1 MSSLLDAMSAMEGF
15 LDPEMTSAKLLDAV
29 RANVAE
35 KVTTV
40 DQAAALELKL
50 SQEAAQFNDC
60 LTTISNAIHKFERGE
75 ISKEEMMNESAPCV
89 SALKTK
95 CEALKLANV
104 NVPGG
109 DITEDE
115 IATLREYIVGCKD
128 IVAAH
133 KEKLQACCGDAATEG
148 LMASMEN
155 MEIAT
160 EASGMKKK
168 AKSLKESNDAKTA
181 SQLYMQARK
190 LYGLGSKEKAQKYLS
205 QAKKLYEKLLATA
218 KKEAKMYKVER
229 TNYKNKTKG
238 SLLTL
243 TGNKSKGIVE
253 TQKGKEVTDSVS
265 YAKLIAYFEDR
276 IDACEALS
284 RQWNNKAG
292 SQSFAETK
300 KAMKLERSKTKAGMK
315 AREKAEKDAMKYA
328 KKYKPQTP
336 EEAANESALYEI
348 VAATESMLDLM
359 DMEDAMAMEA
369 EGEDSAAG
377 GDEKT
382 AKLREL
388 AVQLKQ
394 AQSAGD
400 EATAKKITSQM
411 NKLLDEIQKEAEDD
425 VTQGDVD
432 AAKRKAVKTALIV
445 AGAVAAVG
453 AGTAV
458 GVKTGLFGKVANALK
473 DKAAKAKEKKGDA
486 AKGESK
492 GLFAG
497 AKNALSTVGNK
508 ISALIPKKG
517 AKDDNDQADATAK
530 TEACNEAWVEAMES
544 YMDDLELDLAMEAAM
559 EAEGDESSDSGKSPS
574 GIAAKLRAAF
584 SKLKKAETKQE
595 ADEAKRDVEEAAE
608 ELEEASDEAETPEKK
623 QKLSTAA
630 KVGIAAAATAAVAVG
645 LTVLGQQLGN
655 KAKSSGKDPKGL
667 SKLLINASNAIC
679 KKAGETK
686 TYVAGQYANATSK
699 IARAERAAMREQKKQ
714 DAIRKMETQEMIKG
728 REKLEARKRAADDRE
743 FRKYQKKFKKTYQKE
758 DEGNESFLSNLAF
771 GLEAELLDD
780 DDEYFDPE
788 TDSKAFDPEA
798 DGEDM
803 IDEAIE
809 SDLALEAAI
818 DVMMAEDGIEDPED

>member
-148 LMASMEN
+148 LMASMKN

-160 EASGMKKK
+160 EANNMKKK
-168 AKSLKESNDAKTA
+168 AKSLKKSTDANTA
-181 SQLYMQARK
+181 AQLYMQARK
-190 LYGLGSKEKAQKYLS
+190 LYGLGSKDKAQKYLS

-218 KKEAKMYKVER
+218 KKEAKMYKVDR
-229 TNYKNKTKG
+229 TNFRVNKVNSMK
-238 SLLTL
+238 
-243 TGNKSKGIVE
+243 TGTSD
-253 TQKGKEVTDSVS
+253 TQKGKEVTSDVS
-265 YAKLIAYFEDR
+265 YARLIAYFEDR

-292 SQSFAETK
+292 NKSFSETK
-300 KAMKLERSKTKAGMK
+300 RALQMERAKTKAGMK

-336 EEAANESALYEI
+336 EEAANEAALYEI
-348 VAATESMLDLM
+348 VAATESMLDVM

-411 NKLLDEIQKEAEDD
+411 NKLLDEIQKDAEDE
-425 VTQGDVD
+425 VNEET
-432 AAKRKAVKTALIV
+432 AKRKAVKTALIV

-458 GVKTGLFGKVANALK
+458 GVKTGAFGKVAATLK
-473 DKAAKAKEKKGDA
+473 EKAAKAKEKKGDA
-486 AKGESK
+486 AKGETK
-492 GLFAG
+492 GLFAS
-497 AKNALSTVGNK
+497 AKQALSTVGNK

-517 AKDDNDQADATAK
+517 AKADNAQADAAAK

-559 EAEGDESSDSGKSPS
+559 EAESDESADEGKSPS

-584 SKLKKAETKQE
+584 AKLKKAKTNQE
-595 ADEAKRDVEEAAE
+595 AAEAKRDVEEAAE
-608 ELEEASDEAETPEKK
+608 ELEEASEEAETPEKK
-623 QKLSTAA
+623 QKLGTAA

-645 LTVLGQQLGN
+645 LTALGQQLGN
-655 KAKSSGKDPKGL
+655 KAKNSGKDPKGL
-667 SKLLINASNAIC
+667 SKILINASNAILKAPRAAKKELKERADLKESIYNSSDDKEWRKAAYKQAIQQRKAA
-679 KKAGETK
+679 KKA
-686 TYVAGQYANATSK
+686 
-699 IARAERAAMREQKKQ
+699 
-714 DAIRKMETQEMIKG
+714 
-728 REKLEARKRAADDRE
+728 
-743 FRKYQKKFKKTYQKE
+743 
-758 DEGNESFLSNLAF
+758 NESFLSNLAF

-780 DDEYFDPE
+780 EDEYFDPE

>member
-133 KEKLQACCGDAATEG
+133 KEKLQACCGDTATEG
-148 LMASMEN
+148 LMISMEN

-160 EASGMKKK
+160 EANNMKKK
-168 AKSLKESNDAKTA
+168 AKSLKESTDAKTA
-181 SQLYMQARK
+181 AQLYMQARK
-190 LYGLGSKEKAQKYLS
+190 LYGLGSKDKAQKYLS

-238 SLLTL
+238 SLLTVA
-243 TGNKSKGIVE
+243 GNKSKGIVE

-292 SQSFAETK
+292 NKSFAETK
-300 KAMKLERSKTKAGMK
+300 KAMKLERAKTKAGMN

-328 KKYKPQTP
+328 NKYKPQTP
-336 EEAANESALYEI
+336 EEAANEAALYEI

-369 EGEDSAAG
+369 EGDDSAAG

-411 NKLLDEIQKEAEDD
+411 NKLLDEIQKDAEDD
-425 VTQGDVD
+425 MTQENVD

-458 GVKTGLFGKVANALK
+458 GVKTKAFS
-473 DKAAKAKEKKGDA
+473 KAANSLKEIA
-486 AKGESK
+486 AKGGDK
-492 GLFAG
+492 FKILFARS
-497 AKNALSTVGNK
+497 KQALSTIGNQ

-517 AKDDNDQADATAK
+517 AKAATDDNADAAANG
-530 TEACNEAWVEAMES
+530 EACNEAWIEAMES

-559 EAEGDESSDSGKSPS
+559 EAEGDESDDSGKSPS
-574 GIAAKLRAAF
+574 SIAAKLRAAF

-595 ADEAKRDVEEAAE
+595 AAEAKREVEEAAE

-623 QKLSTAA
+623 KKLSTAA
-630 KVGIAAAATAAVAVG
+630 KVGIAAAATAAITVG
-645 LTVLGQQLGN
+645 LTVVGKRLGD
-655 KAKSSGKDPKGL
+655 KAKKDGVELTGL
-667 SKLLINASNAIC
+667 KKLFVDASNAIVRAKNDAVAAVQLGAEEIKRRGSNAINKVKSKKMQ
-679 KKAGETK
+679 KKAAKADT
-686 TYVAGQYANATSK
+686 
-699 IARAERAAMREQKKQ
+699 QKA
-714 DAIRKMETQEMIKG
+714 DAS
-728 REKLEARKRAADDRE
+728 AD
-743 FRKYQKKFKKTYQKE
+743 QSSWAS
-758 DEGNESFLSNLAF
+758 ESFLSNLAF

-780 DDEYFDPE
+780 EDEYFDPE

>member
-133 KEKLQACCGDAATEG
+133 KEKLQACCGDTATEG

-160 EASGMKKK
+160 EANNMKKK
-168 AKSLKESNDAKTA
+168 AKSLKESTDAKTA
-181 SQLYMQARK
+181 AQLYMQARK
-190 LYGLGSKEKAQKYLS
+190 LYGLGSKDKAQKYLS

-218 KKEAKMYKVER
+218 KKEAKMYKVDR
-229 TNYKNKTKG
+229 TNFQVNKVNSMKAGTAD
-238 SLLTL
+238 
-243 TGNKSKGIVE
+243 
-253 TQKGKEVTDSVS
+253 TQKGKEVTDSSS
-265 YAKLIAYFEDR
+265 YSRLIAYFEDR

-292 SQSFAETK
+292 NQSFSETK
-300 KAMKLERSKTKAGMK
+300 KALKLERAKTKAGMK
-315 AREKAEKDAMKYA
+315 ARGKAEKDAMNYA

-336 EEAANESALYEI
+336 EEAANEAALYEI
-348 VAATESMLDLM
+348 VAATESMLDVM

-394 AQSAGD
+394 AQANGD

-458 GVKTGLFGKVANALK
+458 GVKTGAFGKVAAALK

-517 AKDDNDQADATAK
+517 AKADNAQADAAAK
-530 TEACNEAWVEAMES
+530 TEACNEAWIEAMES
-544 YMDDLELDLAMEAAM
+544 YMDDLELDLAMGAAM
-559 EAEGDESSDSGKSPS
+559 EAEGDEESADEGKSPS

-584 SKLKKAETKQE
+584 AKLKKAETKQE
-595 ADEAKRDVEEAAE
+595 AAEAKREVEEAAE
-608 ELEEASDEAETPEKK
+608 ELEEASDDAETPEKK

-630 KVGIAAAATAAVAVG
+630 KVGIAAAATAAIAVG

-679 KKAGETK
+679 KKAGEAK

-699 IARAERAAMREQKKQ
+699 TARLERAAMREQKKQ

-728 REKLEARKRAADDRE
+728 REKLEAKKRRASDRE
-743 FRKYQKKFKKTYQKE
+743 FQKYQKMKASGSL
-758 DEGNESFLSNLAF
+758 DSFLSNLAF

-780 DDEYFDPE
+780 EDEYFDPE

-818 DVMMAEDGIEDPED
+818 DVMMAEDGVEDPED

>member
-75 ISKEEMMNESAPCV
+75 ISKEEMINESAPCV

-133 KEKLQACCGDAATEG
+133 KEKLQACCGDSATEG

-160 EASGMKKK
+160 EANNMKKK
-168 AKSLKESNDAKTA
+168 AKSLKESTDAKTA
-181 SQLYMQARK
+181 AQLYMQARK

-238 SLLTL
+238 SLFTT

-276 IDACEALS
+276 VDACEALS

-292 SQSFAETK
+292 NQSFSETK
-300 KAMKLERSKTKAGMK
+300 KALQLERAKTKAGMK
-315 AREKAEKDAMKYA
+315 ARGKAEKDAMNYA

-369 EGEDSAAG
+369 EGDDSAAG

-411 NKLLDEIQKEAEDD
+411 NKLLDEIQKEAEDEVNAD
-425 VTQGDVD
+425 T
-432 AAKRKAVKTALIV
+432 AKRKAVKTALIV

-458 GVKTGLFGKVANALK
+458 GVKTGALGKFANTLK
-473 DKAAKAKEKKGDA
+473 EKAAKANEKKGDA
-486 AKGESK
+486 AKGETKS
-492 GLFAG
+492 LFAS
-497 AKNALSTVGNK
+497 AKQALSTIGSK

-517 AKDDNDQADATAK
+517 AKAATDDNADAAAK

-559 EAEGDESSDSGKSPS
+559 EAEGDESADSGKSPS

-584 SKLKKAETKQE
+584 SKLKKAKTNQE
-595 ADEAKRDVEEAAE
+595 AAEAKREVEEAAE

-623 QKLSTAA
+623 KKLSTAA
-630 KVGIAAAATAAVAVG
+630 KVGIAAAAAAAITVG
-645 LTVLGQQLGN
+645 LTVVGQQLGN
-655 KAKSSGKDPKGL
+655 KAKKDNVELKGV
-667 SKLLINASNAIC
+667 KRLLVNASNAILKAPRAVKKELKERADLKESIYNVSDDKEWRKFGYKEALKQRKAT
-679 KKAGETK
+679 KKAAK
-686 TYVAGQYANATSK
+686 ADAQKATAS
-699 IARAERAAMREQKKQ
+699 M
-714 DAIRKMETQEMIKG
+714 D
-728 REKLEARKRAADDRE
+728 
-743 FRKYQKKFKKTYQKE
+743 
-758 DEGNESFLSNLAF
+758 SFLSNLAF

-780 DDEYFDPE
+780 EDEYFDPE

-818 DVMMAEDGIEDPED
+818 DIMMAEDGVEDPED

>member
-160 EASGMKKK
+160 EANNMAKK
-168 AKSLKESNDAKTA
+168 AKALKQSTDAKTA
-181 SQLYMQARK
+181 AQLYMQARK
-190 LYGLGSKEKAQKYLS
+190 LYGLGSKDKAQKYLS

-218 KKEAKMYKVER
+218 KKEAKMYKVDR
-229 TNYKNKTKG
+229 TNIRAGIGYGAG
-238 SLLTL
+238 SAFGSGTAD
-243 TGNKSKGIVE
+243 
-253 TQKGKEVTDSVS
+253 TQKGKEVTDNAN
-265 YAKLIAYFEDR
+265 YARLIAYFEDR
-276 IDACEALS
+276 IDSCEALS

-292 SQSFAETK
+292 NQSFSETK
-300 KAMKLERSKTKAGMK
+300 KALKLERAKTKAGMK
-315 AREKAEKDAMKYA
+315 ARGKAEKDAMNYA
-328 KKYKPQTP
+328 KKYKPQTA
-336 EEAANESALYEI
+336 EEAANEAELYEI
-348 VAATESMLDLM
+348 VTATESMLDLM

-394 AQSAGD
+394 AQTNGD
-400 EATAKKITSQM
+400 EAAAKKITSQM

-458 GVKTGLFGKVANALK
+458 GVKTGLFGKVANTLK
-473 DKAAKAKEKKGDA
+473 EKAAKAKEKKGDA
-486 AKGESK
+486 AKGETK

-497 AKNALSTVGNK
+497 ARQILSTITSK

-517 AKDDNDQADATAK
+517 AKTEGDADNADADAV
-530 TEACNEAWVEAMES
+530 APEAWIDAMES
-544 YMDDLELDLAMEAAM
+544 FMDDLELDLAMEAAL
-559 EAEGDESSDSGKSPS
+559 EAEGDDANSGSSPS

-584 SKLKKAETKQE
+584 SKLKKAKVEDNQQE
-595 ADEAKRDVEEAAE
+595 AEEARREVKEAAE
-608 ELEEASDEAETPEKK
+608 ELEDAADEAETPEEKA
-623 QKLSTAA
+623 KLSTAA
-630 KVGIAAAATAAVAVG
+630 KVGIAAAAVAAVTVG
-645 LTVLGQQLGN
+645 LTAVGQGL
-655 KAKSSGKDPKGL
+655 KAKANKDKQDPKGL
-667 SKLLINASNAIC
+667 AKIIITASDAVMRVPKSAIKGLKSAKGKLDMAAQRRERIKGGSAPENYKDNDALTKANEKRARASKRAKPPRKWATPS
-679 KKAGETK
+679 KKADA
-686 TYVAGQYANATSK
+686 AGAQSSWAS
-699 IARAERAAMREQKKQ
+699 
-714 DAIRKMETQEMIKG
+714 
-728 REKLEARKRAADDRE
+728 
-743 FRKYQKKFKKTYQKE
+743 
-758 DEGNESFLSNLAF
+758 ESFLSNLAF
-771 GLEAELLDD
+771 GLEAELMDD
-780 DDEYFDPE
+780 EDEYFDPE

-818 DVMMAEDGIEDPED
+818 DVMMAEDGVEDPED

>member
-75 ISKEEMMNESAPCV
+75 ISKEEMINESAPCV
-89 SALKTK
+89 STLKTK

-160 EASGMKKK
+160 EASGMAKK
-168 AKSLKESNDAKTA
+168 AKALKQSTDAKTA

-218 KKEAKMYKVER
+218 KKEAKMYKVDR
-229 TNYKNKTKG
+229 TNFRVNRVTSMKTG
-238 SLLTL
+238 TAD
-243 TGNKSKGIVE
+243 
-253 TQKGKEVTDSVS
+253 TQKGKEVTSDVS
-265 YAKLIAYFEDR
+265 YARLIAYFEDR

-284 RQWNNKAG
+284 RQWNNKSG
-292 SQSFAETK
+292 NQSFAETK
-300 KAMKLERSKTKAGMK
+300 KALKLERAKTKAGMK
-315 AREKAEKDAMKYA
+315 ARGKAEKDAMKYA

-369 EGEDSAAG
+369 EGDDSASG

-394 AQSAGD
+394 AQANGD

-425 VTQGDVD
+425 MTQEDVD

-458 GVKTGLFGKVANALK
+458 GVKTGAFGKVAATLK
-473 DKAAKAKEKKGDA
+473 EKAAKAKEKKGDA
-486 AKGESK
+486 AKGETK

-497 AKNALSTVGNK
+497 AKQALSTVGSK

-517 AKDDNDQADATAK
+517 AKAATDDNADAAAK

-595 ADEAKRDVEEAAE
+595 AAEAKRDVDEAAK
-608 ELEEASDEAETPEKK
+608 ELEEASDDAETPEKK

-645 LTVLGQQLGN
+645 LTALGQQLGN
-655 KAKSSGKDPKGL
+655 KAKNSGKDPKGL
-667 SKLLINASNAIC
+667 SKLLVNASNAILKAPRAA
-679 KKAGETK
+679 KKELK
-686 TYVAGQYANATSK
+686 
-699 IARAERAAMREQKKQ
+699 ERADLKETIYNSSDDKEWRKAAYKQAIQQRKALKK
-714 DAIRKMETQEMIKG
+714 
-728 REKLEARKRAADDRE
+728 
-743 FRKYQKKFKKTYQKE
+743 
-758 DEGNESFLSNLAF
+758 GNESFLSNLAF

-780 DDEYFDPE
+780 EDEYFDPE

-818 DVMMAEDGIEDPED
+818 DVMMAEDGVEDPED

>member
-75 ISKEEMMNESAPCV
+75 ISKEEMINESAPCV

-160 EASGMKKK
+160 EADTMKKK
-168 AKSLKESNDAKTA
+168 AKSLKESTDAKTA
-181 SQLYMQARK
+181 AQLYMQARK

-218 KKEAKMYKVER
+218 KKEAKMYKVDR
-229 TNYKNKTKG
+229 TGVSGNIKGVLRNKVKG
-238 SLLTL
+238 
-243 TGNKSKGIVE
+243 NIE

-292 SQSFAETK
+292 KQSFAETK
-300 KAMKLERSKTKAGMK
+300 KALKLERAKTKAGMN
-315 AREKAEKDAMKYA
+315 AREKAEKDTMKYA

-400 EATAKKITSQM
+400 EATAKKIASQM
-411 NKLLDEIQKEAEDD
+411 NKLLNEIQKEAEDD
-425 VTQGDVD
+425 ITQEDVD

-445 AGAVAAVG
+445 AGAVAALG

-458 GVKTGLFGKVANALK
+458 GVKTGVIGNFANKLK
-473 DKAAKAKEKKGDA
+473 EKAAKANEKKGDA
-486 AKGESK
+486 AKGETK

-497 AKNALSTVGNK
+497 AKQALSTIISK
-508 ISALIPKKG
+508 ISALFPKKDTK
-517 AKDDNDQADATAK
+517 AATDDNADAAAK
-530 TEACNEAWVEAMES
+530 TEACNEAWIEAMES

-559 EAEGDESSDSGKSPS
+559 EAEGDEESADEGKSPS

-595 ADEAKRDVEEAAE
+595 VAEAKREVEEAAE
-608 ELEEASDEAETPEKK
+608 ELEEASDDAETPEKK
-623 QKLSTAA
+623 KKLSTAA
-630 KVGIAAAATAAVAVG
+630 KVGIAAAAAAAITVG
-645 LTVLGQQLGN
+645 LTVAGQQLGKKAKKDKVELKGVKKLFVDASNAIVRAKNDVVAAVQLGAEEIKRRGSNAIN
-655 KAKSSGKDPKGL
+655 KAKSKKMQKKD
-667 SKLLINASNAIC
+667 
-679 KKAGETK
+679 
-686 TYVAGQYANATSK
+686 ANA
-699 IARAERAAMREQKKQ
+699 
-714 DAIRKMETQEMIKG
+714 DA
-728 REKLEARKRAADDRE
+728 KRADASGD
-743 FRKYQKKFKKTYQKE
+743 QSSWAS
-758 DEGNESFLSNLAF
+758 ESFLSNLAF

-780 DDEYFDPE
+780 EDEYFDPE

-818 DVMMAEDGIEDPED
+818 DVMMAEDGVEDPED

>member
-160 EASGMKKK
+160 EANNMAKK
-168 AKSLKESNDAKTA
+168 AKALKQSTDAKTA
-181 SQLYMQARK
+181 AQLYMQARK
-190 LYGLGSKEKAQKYLS
+190 LYGLGSKDKAQKYLS

-218 KKEAKMYKVER
+218 KKEAKMYKVDR
-229 TNYKNKTKG
+229 TNIRAGIGYGAG
-238 SLLTL
+238 SAFGSGTAD
-243 TGNKSKGIVE
+243 
-253 TQKGKEVTDSVS
+253 TQKGKEVTDNAN
-265 YAKLIAYFEDR
+265 YARLIAYFEDR

-292 SQSFAETK
+292 NQSFSETK
-300 KAMKLERSKTKAGMK
+300 KALKLERAKTKAGMK
-315 AREKAEKDAMKYA
+315 ARGKAEKDAMKYA

-369 EGEDSAAG
+369 EGDDSAAG

-394 AQSAGD
+394 AQTNGD
-400 EATAKKITSQM
+400 EAAAKKITSQM

-517 AKDDNDQADATAK
+517 AKADNDQADADAK

-559 EAEGDESSDSGKSPS
+559 EAESDESADSGKSPS

-595 ADEAKRDVEEAAE
+595 AAEAKREVEEAAE
-608 ELEEASDEAETPEKK
+608 ELEEASDDAETPEKK

-655 KAKSSGKDPKGL
+655 KAKSTGKDPKGL

-679 KKAGETK
+679 KKAGEAK

-699 IARAERAAMREQKKQ
+699 TARLERAAMREQKKQ

-728 REKLEARKRAADDRE
+728 REKLEAKKRAADDRE

-780 DDEYFDPE
+780 EDEYFDPE

-818 DVMMAEDGIEDPED
+818 DVMMAEDGVEDPED

>member
-133 KEKLQACCGDAATEG
+133 KEKLQACCGDTATEG

-160 EASGMKKK
+160 EADTMKKK
-168 AKSLKESNDAKTA
+168 AKSLKESTDAKTA
-181 SQLYMQARK
+181 AQLYMQARK

-218 KKEAKMYKVER
+218 KKEAKMYKVDR
-229 TNYKNKTKG
+229 TGVSGNIKGVLRNKVKG
-238 SLLTL
+238 
-243 TGNKSKGIVE
+243 NIE

-292 SQSFAETK
+292 NKSFAETK
-300 KAMKLERSKTKAGMK
+300 KAMKLERAKTKAGMN

-369 EGEDSAAG
+369 EGDDSAAG

-411 NKLLDEIQKEAEDD
+411 NKLLDEIQKDAEDD
-425 VTQGDVD
+425 MTQDDVD

-458 GVKTGLFGKVANALK
+458 GVKTGAFGKVAATLK
-473 DKAAKAKEKKGDA
+473 EKAAKAKEKKGDA
-486 AKGESK
+486 AKGETK

-497 AKNALSTVGNK
+497 AKQALSSVGSK

-517 AKDDNDQADATAK
+517 AKAATDDNADAAAK

-559 EAEGDESSDSGKSPS
+559 EAEGDEESADSGKSPS

-584 SKLKKAETKQE
+584 AKLKKAETKQE

-608 ELEEASDEAETPEKK
+608 ELEEASDDAETPEKK

-645 LTVLGQQLGN
+645 LTALGQQLGN

-679 KKAGETK
+679 KKAGEAK

-699 IARAERAAMREQKKQ
+699 TARLERALMREEKKQ
-714 DAIRKMETQEMIKG
+714 NAIRKMETQEMIKG
-728 REKLEARKRAADDRE
+728 REKLEKKKRAKADRE
-743 FRKYQKKFKKTYQKE
+743 FQKYQKMKASGSL
-758 DEGNESFLSNLAF
+758 DSFLSNLAF

-780 DDEYFDPE
+780 EDEYFDPE

-818 DVMMAEDGIEDPED
+818 DVMMAEDGVEDPED

>member
-160 EASGMKKK
+160 EANNMAKK
-168 AKSLKESNDAKTA
+168 AKALKQSTDAKTA
-181 SQLYMQARK
+181 AQLYMQARK

-218 KKEAKMYKVER
+218 KKEAKMYKVDR
-229 TNYKNKTKG
+229 TNFRVDKVNSMKAGTAD
-238 SLLTL
+238 
-243 TGNKSKGIVE
+243 
-253 TQKGKEVTDSVS
+253 TQKGKEVTDNVS
-265 YAKLIAYFEDR
+265 YARLIAYFEDR

-284 RQWNNKAG
+284 RQWNNKSG
-292 SQSFAETK
+292 NQSFAETK
-300 KAMKLERSKTKAGMK
+300 KALKLERAKTKAGMK
-315 AREKAEKDAMKYA
+315 AHGKAEKDAMNYA
-328 KKYKPQTP
+328 KKYKPQTA
-336 EEAANESALYEI
+336 EEAANEAELYEI
-348 VAATESMLDLM
+348 VTATESMLDLM

-517 AKDDNDQADATAK
+517 AKADNDQADAAAK

-559 EAEGDESSDSGKSPS
+559 EAEGDESADSGKSPS

-595 ADEAKRDVEEAAE
+595 ADEAKRDVQEAAE
-608 ELEEASDEAETPEKK
+608 ELEEASDDAETPEKK

-655 KAKSSGKDPKGL
+655 KAKSTGKDPKGL

-679 KKAGETK
+679 KKAGEAK

-780 DDEYFDPE
+780 EDVYFDPE

-818 DVMMAEDGIEDPED
+818 DVMMAEDGIEDPE

>member
-160 EASGMKKK
+160 EASGMAKK
-168 AKSLKESNDAKTA
+168 AKALKESTDAKTA
-181 SQLYMQARK
+181 AQLYMQARK
-190 LYGLGSKEKAQKYLS
+190 LYGLGSKEKAQKYLG

-229 TNYKNKTKG
+229 TNFRVNRVNIMKTG
-238 SLLTL
+238 TAD
-243 TGNKSKGIVE
+243 
-253 TQKGKEVTDSVS
+253 TQKGKEVTDSFS
-265 YAKLIAYFEDR
+265 YSRLIAYFEDR

-292 SQSFAETK
+292 KQSFAETK
-300 KAMKLERSKTKAGMK
+300 KALKLERAKTKAGMN

-369 EGEDSAAG
+369 EGDDSAAG

-411 NKLLDEIQKEAEDD
+411 NKLLDEIQKDAEDD
-425 VTQGDVD
+425 MTQEDVD

-458 GVKTGLFGKVANALK
+458 GVKTGAFGKVAATLK
-473 DKAAKAKEKKGDA
+473 EKAAKAKEKKGDA
-486 AKGESK
+486 AKGETK

-497 AKNALSTVGNK
+497 AKQALSSIGSK

-517 AKDDNDQADATAK
+517 AKAATDDNADAAAK

-559 EAEGDESSDSGKSPS
+559 EAEGDDESADSGKSPS

-595 ADEAKRDVEEAAE
+595 AAEAKRDVEEAAE
-608 ELEEASDEAETPEKK
+608 ELEEASDKAETPEKK

-645 LTVLGQQLGN
+645 LTALGQQLGN
-655 KAKSSGKDPKGL
+655 KAKNSGKDPKGL
-667 SKLLINASNAIC
+667 SKLLINASNAILKAPRAAKKELKERADLKETINNVSDDKEWRKAAYKQAIQQRKAA
-679 KKAGETK
+679 KKA
-686 TYVAGQYANATSK
+686 
-699 IARAERAAMREQKKQ
+699 
-714 DAIRKMETQEMIKG
+714 
-728 REKLEARKRAADDRE
+728 
-743 FRKYQKKFKKTYQKE
+743 
-758 DEGNESFLSNLAF
+758 NESFLSNLAF

-780 DDEYFDPE
+780 EDEYFDPE

-818 DVMMAEDGIEDPED
+818 DVMMAEDGVEDPED

>member
-160 EASGMKKK
+160 EANNMAKK
-168 AKSLKESNDAKTA
+168 AKSLKESTDAKTA
-181 SQLYMQARK
+181 AQLYMQARK

-205 QAKKLYEKLLATA
+205 QAKKLYEKLLAIA

-229 TNYKNKTKG
+229 TNYKNKTK
-238 SLLTL
+238 SSRLLNVA
-243 TGNKSKGIVE
+243 GNKSKGIVE

-292 SQSFAETK
+292 NQSFAETK
-300 KAMKLERSKTKAGMK
+300 KALKLERAKTKAGMN

-369 EGEDSAAG
+369 EGDDSAAG

-425 VTQGDVD
+425 ITQEDVD

-458 GVKTGLFGKVANALK
+458 GVKTGAFGKVANTLK
-473 DKAAKAKEKKGDA
+473 EKAAKAKEKKGDA
-486 AKGESK
+486 ARGETK

-497 AKNALSTVGNK
+497 AKQALSSIGSK

-517 AKDDNDQADATAK
+517 AKADNDQADAAAK

-559 EAEGDESSDSGKSPS
+559 EAEGDESADEGKSPS

-584 SKLKKAETKQE
+584 AKLKKAETKQE
-595 ADEAKRDVEEAAE
+595 ADEAKRDVQEAAE
-608 ELEEASDEAETPEKK
+608 ELEDASEEAETPEKK
-623 QKLSTAA
+623 NKLSTAA

-645 LTVLGQQLGN
+645 LTALGQQLGKN
-655 KAKSSGKDPKGL
+655 AKASGKDPKGL
-667 SKLLINASNAIC
+667 AKVLVNASNAIC
-679 KKAGETK
+679 KKAGEAK
-686 TYVAGQYANATSK
+686 TYAAGQYANATSK
-699 IARAERAAMREQKKQ
+699 VARLERAAMREQKKQ

-728 REKLEARKRAADDRE
+728 REKLEAKKRRASDRE
-743 FRKYQKKFKKTYQKE
+743 FQKYQKMKASGSL
-758 DEGNESFLSNLAF
+758 DSFLSNLAF

-780 DDEYFDPE
+780 EDEYFDPE

>member
-75 ISKEEMMNESAPCV
+75 ISKEEMINESAPCV

-133 KEKLQACCGDAATEG
+133 KEKLQACCGDTATEG
-148 LMASMEN
+148 LMASMKN

-160 EASGMKKK
+160 EANNMKKK
-168 AKSLKESNDAKTA
+168 AKSLKESTDAKTA
-181 SQLYMQARK
+181 AQLYMQARK
-190 LYGLGSKEKAQKYLS
+190 LYGLGSKDKAQKYLS

-218 KKEAKMYKVER
+218 KKEAKMYKVDR
-229 TNYKNKTKG
+229 TSISGNVKG
-238 SLLTL
+238 AFKKKVK
-243 TGNKSKGIVE
+243 GNIE

-265 YAKLIAYFEDR
+265 YSKLIVYFEGR
-276 IDACEALS
+276 VDACEALS

-292 SQSFAETK
+292 NKSFSETK
-300 KAMKLERSKTKAGMK
+300 RALQMERAKTKAGMK

-336 EEAANESALYEI
+336 EEAANEAALYEI
-348 VAATESMLDLM
+348 VAATESMLDVM

-411 NKLLDEIQKEAEDD
+411 NKLLDEIQKDAEDE
-425 VTQGDVD
+425 VNEET
-432 AAKRKAVKTALIV
+432 AKRKAVKTALIV

-458 GVKTGLFGKVANALK
+458 GVKTGAFGKVAAALK

-486 AKGESK
+486 AKGETK

-497 AKNALSTVGNK
+497 AKQALSSIGTK
-508 ISALIPKKG
+508 ISTLIPKKG
-517 AKDDNDQADATAK
+517 AKADNDQADAAAK

-559 EAEGDESSDSGKSPS
+559 EAEGDEESADEGKSPS

-584 SKLKKAETKQE
+584 SKLKKAKTTQE
-595 ADEAKRDVEEAAE
+595 AAEAKRDVEEAAE
-608 ELEEASDEAETPEKK
+608 ELEEASDEAETPEKQK
-623 QKLSTAA
+623 KLSTAA

-645 LTVLGQQLGN
+645 LTALGQQLGN
-655 KAKSSGKDPKGL
+655 KAKANNVKPKGL
-667 SKLLINASNAIC
+667 SKILINASNAILKAPRAAKKELKERADLKESIYSSSDDKEWRKAAYKQAIQQRKAA
-679 KKAGETK
+679 KKA
-686 TYVAGQYANATSK
+686 
-699 IARAERAAMREQKKQ
+699 
-714 DAIRKMETQEMIKG
+714 
-728 REKLEARKRAADDRE
+728 
-743 FRKYQKKFKKTYQKE
+743 
-758 DEGNESFLSNLAF
+758 NESFLSNLAF

-780 DDEYFDPE
+780 EDEYFDPE

-809 SDLALEAAI
+809 SGLALEAAI

>member
-95 CEALKLANV
+95 CEALKLANI

-160 EASGMKKK
+160 EASGMAKK
-168 AKSLKESNDAKTA
+168 AKALKQSTDAKTA

-218 KKEAKMYKVER
+218 KKEAKMYKVDR
-229 TNYKNKTKG
+229 TNFRVNRVTSMKTG
-238 SLLTL
+238 TAD
-243 TGNKSKGIVE
+243 
-253 TQKGKEVTDSVS
+253 TQKGKEVTSDVS
-265 YAKLIAYFEDR
+265 YARLIAYFEDR

-284 RQWNNKAG
+284 RQWNNKSG
-292 SQSFAETK
+292 NQSFAETK
-300 KAMKLERSKTKAGMK
+300 KALKLERAKTKAGMK
-315 AREKAEKDAMKYA
+315 ARGKAEKDAMKYA

-369 EGEDSAAG
+369 EGDDSAAG

-411 NKLLDEIQKEAEDD
+411 NKLLDEIQKDAEDD
-425 VTQGDVD
+425 MTQEDVD

-458 GVKTGLFGKVANALK
+458 GVKTGAFGKVAATLK
-473 DKAAKAKEKKGDA
+473 EKAAKAKEKKGDA
-486 AKGESK
+486 AKGETK

-497 AKNALSTVGNK
+497 AKQALSTVGSK

-517 AKDDNDQADATAK
+517 AKAATDDNAEAAAK

-574 GIAAKLRAAF
+574 GISAKLRAAF

-595 ADEAKRDVEEAAE
+595 AAEAKRDVDEAAK
-608 ELEEASDEAETPEKK
+608 ELEEASDDAETPEKK

-645 LTVLGQQLGN
+645 LTALGQQLGN
-655 KAKSSGKDPKGL
+655 KAKNSGKDPKGL
-667 SKLLINASNAIC
+667 SKLLINASNAILKAPRAAKKELKERSDLKATINNVSDDKEWRKAAYKQAIQQRKAA
-679 KKAGETK
+679 KKA
-686 TYVAGQYANATSK
+686 
-699 IARAERAAMREQKKQ
+699 
-714 DAIRKMETQEMIKG
+714 
-728 REKLEARKRAADDRE
+728 
-743 FRKYQKKFKKTYQKE
+743 
-758 DEGNESFLSNLAF
+758 NESFLSNLAF

-780 DDEYFDPE
+780 EDEYFDPE